1 MKTIFYFFLTI
12 LASPFLL
19 IATAFRK
26 KNTTRKVLVITL
38 GKLGD
43 TVCVTPLFRA
53 IKESDPS
60 AIVHVLC
67 LRSSAS
73 VLKGNPFITE
83 IHTLD
88 DQTDRWNV
96 MHALKKERFDTVI
109 NALPN
114 AYGSMVGPWV
124 LAKTNVNSFSDIHGI
139 MVHILMLFQTNNT
152 KYGIGMNTFAHYM
165 TLAEK
170 AGFKR
175 IPHKLDYFY
184 SDAAKT
190 KAHEL
195 ITANHLTGKPF
206 VVLNVTAGN
215 KVKEWPE
222 EKFIALARH
231 ITDNKNMHVVIS
243 TADKQAAE
251 SIIANIERGPL
262 VVNGSGISLE
272 ETGAL
277 YAEAKAFVG
286 VDTGPMYIAY
296 AVGCPV
302 VIIMGPIDPNEQ
314 IPPAG
319 KHVEHVPPPP
329 GTIPWMFVARSPRT
343 ATQAQLAAARDTS
356 LESVIQAVDRIL
368 L

>member
-1 MKTIFYFFLTI
+1 MKTIVYFFLTI

-19 IATAFRK
+19 IATMLRRK
-26 KNTTRKVLVITL
+26 NQTQKVLVITL

-43 TVCVTPLFRA
+43 MVCVTPLFRA

-67 LRSSAS
+67 LKSSAS
-73 VLKGNPFITE
+73 VLKGNPFIAQV
-83 IHTLD
+83 HTLD
-88 DQTDRWNV
+88 DQTDRWKV
-96 MHALKKERFDTVI
+96 MHALRKEHFDTVI
-109 NALPN
+109 NGLPN

-124 LAKTNVNSFSDIHGI
+124 LAKTCVNSVSDIHGI
-139 MVHILMLFQTNNT
+139 MVHVLTLFQTSNT
-152 KYGIGMNTFAHYM
+152 HYGIGLNTFTHYM
-165 TLAEK
+165 TLVEK

-184 SDAAKT
+184 SDAAKA

-195 ITANHLTGKPF
+195 LTVHHLTGKPF

-222 EKFIALARH
+222 EKFIQLAH
-231 ITDNKNMHVVIS
+231 YIIEKKQMHVVIS
-243 TADKQAAE
+243 TADKNAAQQ
-251 SIIANIERGPL
+251 IISKIDRGPF
-262 VVNGSGISLE
+262 VIDGSGITLE

-277 YAEAKAFVG
+277 YAHAKAFVG

-319 KHVEHVPPPP
+319 KYVAHVPPPP

-343 ATQAQLAAARDTS
+343 ATPVQLAAARETS
-356 LESVIQAVDRIL
+356 LESVMQAVDRIL
-368 L
+368 T